1 MEKQYGHIIIYKTPD
16 GNTKLEV
23 KFYEDTVWLS
33 QEQLVEL
40 YGSSKSNISEHIK
53 HIFEEGELDENSTV
67 RNFRTVASNG
77 KTYNIKYY
85 NLKMIIAIG
94 YRVRSNIGTNFRKW
108 ATTTLEEYMIKGF
121 AINDDLLKRAGG
133 GRYFKELLARIRDIR
148 SSERVFWRQVLDIF
162 ATSIDYDPKLEVSQE
177 FFKTVQNKLHYAITG
192 NTAAEIIYN
201 RVDSEKEHM
210 GLTNWKNSPDGLI
223 YKYDVDIAKNYL
235 NEDELK
241 KLNRIVTMYLDYAE
255 MQAENHNAMTMEDWI
270 EKLNAFLQFNGKE
283 ILKNA
288 GKISQKVAQELA
300 YKEYE
305 RFKVKQDK
313 MIVSDFDEF
322 IKQTNLLEENKE

>member
-1 MEKQYGHIIIYKTPD
+1 MEKQYGQIIIYKTPD

-53 HIFEEGELDENSTV
+53 HIFEEGELDENSVV
-67 RNFRTVASNG
+67 RNFRTTVKDG
-77 KTYNIKYY
+77 KHYNVKYY

-148 SSERVFWRQVLDIF
+148 SSERVFCIML
-162 ATSIDYDPKLEVSQE
+162 
-177 FFKTVQNKLHYAITG
+177 
-192 NTAAEIIYN
+192 
-201 RVDSEKEHM
+201 
-210 GLTNWKNSPDGLI
+210 
-223 YKYDVDIAKNYL
+223 
-235 NEDELK
+235 
-241 KLNRIVTMYLDYAE
+241 
-255 MQAENHNAMTMEDWI
+255 
-270 EKLNAFLQFNGKE
+270 
-283 ILKNA
+283 
-288 GKISQKVAQELA
+288 
-300 YKEYE
+300 
-305 RFKVKQDK
+305 
-313 MIVSDFDEF
+313 
-322 IKQTNLLEENKE
+322 